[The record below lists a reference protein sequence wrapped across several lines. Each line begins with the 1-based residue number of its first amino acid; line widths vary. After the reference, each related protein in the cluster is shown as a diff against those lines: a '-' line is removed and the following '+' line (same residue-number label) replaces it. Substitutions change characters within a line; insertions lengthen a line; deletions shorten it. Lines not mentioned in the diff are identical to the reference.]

1 MGGLKLITP
10 YFRRHL
16 PWVAMGFVALMGC
29 DLAQLII
36 PGLLGRGIDLMSA
49 PGAAPGDLWPIVR
62 LIGVMA
68 LIIAGLRFVWRNHIL
83 GFARLV
89 ERGLRD
95 RLYAKLI
102 RLSPR
107 WHLENSSGD
116 LMAMA
121 TNDMDNI
128 RLALAT
134 GLISIVD
141 TVFLGC
147 AALFFMVSISP
158 GLTLWAI
165 LPLPAITI
173 VTHLLGRR
181 LYILVLATQNSFG
194 LLTETVREKMA
205 GLKVIRAMGLGAL
218 ALEET
223 ERSGRDYMKI
233 NIRQA
238 LLAGTFFPFL
248 YLMSNLALALVL
260 YFGGRETIS
269 GRVSTGDFVAFIS
282 YLALLTWPLIALGM
296 VVGILQQGLAS
307 LARLD
312 RVFSAENEETPAIL
326 PPDENRTE
334 IVIEHLTFQYPTR
347 REPALANVS
356 LTLAHDRITALVG
369 PMGGGKSTLAALLPA
384 LFAAPPGT
392 IMVAGRPLEDWPLP
406 ALRARFGYV
415 PQDGFLWNGTI
426 YENVAFGRPSA
437 GEAEVLAAAEAAGL
451 GEDLNFFPDGLETLV
466 GERGLTLSGGQKQR
480 LALARALLIDPPYLI
495 MDDPLSA
502 VDAEVEA
509 RIMDRLLALRR
520 GRGGLIISHR
530 LSSLMGA
537 DWVVVLERG
546 RVTDQ
551 GAPAELMSRDGYFKR
566 VRELGEDFI

>member
-1 MGGLKLITP
+1 MSGLKLITP
-10 YFRRHL
+10 YFRRHSTS
-16 PWVAMGFVALMGC
+16 VALGFAALMGC
-29 DLAQLII
+29 DLAQLFI
-36 PGLLGRGIDLMSA
+36 PHLLGRGIDLMSA
-49 PGAAPGDLWPIVR
+49 PGAVPGDLWPIVQ
-62 LIGVMA
+62 LIGGLA
-68 LIIAGLRFVWRNHIL
+68 LVVAGLRYAWRNLII
-83 GFARLV
+83 GFSRRV
-89 ERGLRD
+89 ELGLRD
-95 RLYAKLI
+95 RLYAELV

-107 WHLENSSGD
+107 WHLGNSSGD

-128 RLALAT
+128 RMALAT

-141 TVFLGC
+141 TLFLGC

-165 LPLPAITI
+165 LPLPAITL

-181 LYILVLATQNSFG
+181 LYRLVLSTQNSFG
-194 LLTETVREKMA
+194 FLTETVREKLA

-218 ALEET
+218 ALRET
-223 ERSGRDYMKI
+223 ERSGRDYMKL

-248 YLMSNLALALVL
+248 HFMSNLALALVL
-260 YFGGRETIS
+260 YFGGRETIL

-296 VVGILQQGLAS
+296 IIGFLQQGLAS
-307 LARLD
+307 LDRLN
-312 RVFSAENEETPAIL
+312 RVFTAENEETPAL
-326 PPDENRTE
+326 VPPVEARTD
-334 IVIEHLTFQYPTR
+334 IVIKNLTFQYPTR
-347 REPALANVS
+347 SLPALDDVS
-356 LTLAHDRITALVG
+356 FKLAHDRITALVG
-369 PMGGGKSTLAALLPA
+369 PMGSGKSTLAALLPA

-392 IMVAGRPLEDWPLP
+392 ICVAGRPVEEWPLS

-415 PQDGFLWNGTI
+415 PQDGFLFNGTI
-426 YENVAFGRPSA
+426 YENVAFGRPAASA
-437 GEAEVLAAAEAAGL
+437 AEVRSAAETAGL

-480 LALARALLIDPPYLI
+480 LALARALLPDPPYLI

-502 VDAEVEA
+502 VDAEVESQ
-509 RIMDRLLALRR
+509 IMSRLLALRR

-530 LSSLMGA
+530 LTSLMDA

-546 RVTDQ
+546 RVADQ
-551 GAPAELMSRDGYFKR
+551 GTPAELMSRDGYFKR
-566 VRELGEDFI
+566 VRELGEE